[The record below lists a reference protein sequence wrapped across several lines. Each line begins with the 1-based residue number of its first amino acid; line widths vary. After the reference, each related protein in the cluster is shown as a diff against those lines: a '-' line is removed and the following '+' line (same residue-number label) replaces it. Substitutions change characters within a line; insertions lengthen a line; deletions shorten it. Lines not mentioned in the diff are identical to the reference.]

1 MTEPDL
7 LALGRGSGNSCPV
20 YSWLPSYSLCRLH
33 KPGWEGCRAAEA
45 DNQASHYG
53 CRSGMTMN

>member
-45 DNQASHYG
+45 KVTLWPQSKG
-53 CRSGMTMN
+53 EE